1 MSNKMSNKM
10 SNNLSNMF
18 GIIIVIMLAVFLF
31 ILYIQRRPTY
41 CGPIYG
47 YVEKDEC
54 SVKNV

>member
-1 MSNKMSNKM
+1 MANKLANV
-10 SNNLSNMF
+10 F
-18 GIIIVIMLAVFLF
+18 GIIIAIMLAVFLF

-54 SVKNV
+54 SVKDV

>member
-1 MSNKMSNKM
+1 MSNKMSNV
-10 SNNLSNMF
+10 F
-18 GIIIVIMLAVFLF
+18 GIIITIMLAVFLF

-54 SVKNV
+54 SVKNI